1 MKAIRLLTVVLITS
15 ALLTSGCNNVNN
27 HSIGKRAPDFYS
39 IPIAKG
45 DSAIIAGLIRNRD
58 VYPHIKS
65 VTLEIPDFTG
75 YETKYTAPIG
85 EDGSFRF
92 VIFPVGPREI
102 SLKPVTDLVV
112 VHPGDSIFIVKD
124 FRDLGIISFSGDA
137 AALNNNI
144 FKFLMEIYLG
154 RYNPGLDNMDPDRY
168 IKYCI
173 DYKNEALE
181 RLTDFIETN
190 NPPGDFINWANT
202 TINLDYYSTLL
213 YYLMFKKLTSSEK
226 LEYRTDYYDFIEEVN
241 SKFNNSVT
249 TEKHFRFSEDYY
261 NYHLVPSYIAR
272 NGPYHSR
279 DHQQD
284 SIFVAR
290 IGAWSGNDILN
301 QFMVSNFFNNLLNT
315 KSIDLFEESSSAITG
330 VVKDPILLNTLRERY
345 QFVKDYSRNPKPLSD
360 AMLSN
365 TDIKAGSNEIVLDN
379 KIRKN
384 LIQTVIANNKNK
396 VLYIDFWAL
405 WCPPCIPELAKSKSL
420 MESLRDDN
428 IEFIYVCLSDSTSS
442 KEHVKQIG
450 LAGIH
455 YYLNPDEALYFQT
468 NFGFLGIP
476 HYVLIDTSGVIVD
489 FGSYLRPSN
498 PMTLDRIKKLLK

>member
-15 ALLTSGCNNVNN
+15 ALLTSGCNKVNN
-27 HSIGKRAPDFYS
+27 HSIGKRDSDFYS
-39 IPIAKG
+39 IAIEKG
-45 DSAIIAGLIRNRD
+45 DSAIIAGLIKNRD

-75 YETKYTAPIG
+75 YEIKYTAPIG

-213 YYLMFKKLTSSEK
+213 YYLMFKKLSSSEK
-226 LEYRTDYYDFIEEVN
+226 LEYRADYYDFIEDVN
-241 SKFNNSVT
+241 STFNNSIT
-249 TEKHFRFSEDYY
+249 TDKHFRFSEDYY
-261 NYHLVPSYIAR
+261 SYYLVPSYIAR
-272 NGPYHSR
+272 NGPSHSR
-279 DHQQD
+279 DHQRD
-284 SIFVAR
+284 SIFVSR
-290 IGAWSGNDILN
+290 IGAWSENDILN
-301 QFMVSNFFNNLLNT
+301 QFMISNCFIGLLNT
-315 KSIDLFEESSSAITG
+315 KSIDLFDESSSAITG

-345 QFVKDYSRNPKPLSD
+345 RFVKDYATNPKPLSD

-365 TDIKAGSNEIVLDN
+365 ADINSGSNEIILDN

-384 LIQTVIANNKNK
+384 LVQGVIADNKNK

-405 WCPPCIPELAKSKSL
+405 WCPPCIPELAMSKSL

-450 LAGIH
+450 LEGIH
-455 YYLNPDEALYFQT
+455 YYLNPDEARYFQ
-468 NFGFLGIP
+468 NHFGFLGIP
-476 HYVLIDTSGVIVD
+476 HYVLIDTTGVIVD

-498 PMTLDRIKKLLK
+498 PMTLARIKKLL

>member
-15 ALLTSGCNNVNN
+15 ALLTSGCNKVNN
-27 HSIGKRAPDFYS
+27 HSIGKRDSDFYS
-39 IPIAKG
+39 IAIEKG
-45 DSAIIAGLIRNRD
+45 DSAIIAGLIKNRD

-75 YETKYTAPIG
+75 YEIKYTAPIG

-213 YYLMFKKLTSSEK
+213 YYLMF
-226 LEYRTDYYDFIEEVN
+226 N
-241 SKFNNSVT
+241 STFNNSIT
-249 TEKHFRFSEDYY
+249 TDKHFRFSEDYY
-261 NYHLVPSYIAR
+261 SYYLVPSYIAR
-272 NGPYHSR
+272 NGPSHSR
-279 DHQQD
+279 DHQRD
-284 SIFVAR
+284 SIFVSR
-290 IGAWSGNDILN
+290 IGAWSENDILN
-301 QFMVSNFFNNLLNT
+301 QFMISNCFNGLLNT
-315 KSIDLFEESSSAITG
+315 KSIDLFDESSSAITG

-345 QFVKDYSRNPKPLSD
+345 RFVKDYATNPKPLSD

-365 TDIKAGSNEIVLDN
+365 TDINSGSNEIILDN

-384 LIQTVIANNKNK
+384 LVQGVIADNKNK

-405 WCPPCIPELAKSKSL
+405 WCPPCIPELAMSKSL

-450 LAGIH
+450 LEGIH
-455 YYLNPDEALYFQT
+455 YYLNPDEARYFQ
-468 NFGFLGIP
+468 NHFGFLGIP
-476 HYVLIDTSGVIVD
+476 HYVLIDTTGVIVD

-498 PMTLDRIKKLLK
+498 PMTLARIKKLL